1 VHGIKIS
8 FIRND
13 ATDTPLRMHVSPQ
26 DEAYM
31 VLVRI
36 VLFAIGRVV
45 STPSRR
51 VRGHPLGI
59 ADPADI
65 C

>member
-1 VHGIKIS
+1 VHEIKIS

-36 VLFAIGRVV
+36 VLFIGRVAIGRVV
-45 STPSRR
+45 
-51 VRGHPLGI
+51 L
-59 ADPADI
+59 DP
-65 C
+65 